1 MSCQTC
7 CCRGHLPRC
16 FNAPYH
22 WNLVIYLSASFVH
35 LLYIFYYIIIT
46 PLPTYLPPYLL
57 HMKAGPRLPTSGG
70 SVLILIQ
77 SSRIFSEVKHCTGS
91 VDPASCFQ
99 EILFKQTWACHCNK
113 FGSKCDAFGAD
124 MSSRTSAHG
133 TSCSKETVLRIGF
146 VNHHRDYWARC
157 NMCQQQ
163 NEAGRFA
170 YASWLEV
177 LLHVFAGKGVVAR

>member
-16 FNAPYH
+16 FNAPYFLLTRGQFSTRAVHDSESCVSRAHYH

-35 LLYIFYYIIIT
+35 LLYTFYYIIIT
-46 PLPTYLPPYLL
+46 PLPTYLPPYLF

-77 SSRIFSEVKHCTGS
+77 SCRSFSEVKHCTGS
-91 VDPASCFQ
+91 VDPAGCFQ
-99 EILFKQTWACHCNK
+99 KILFKQTRACHRNK

-124 MSSRTSAHG
+124 MSSSAPG
-133 TSCSKETVLRIGF
+133 ISCSKVPVLGIGSM
-146 VNHHRDYWARC
+146 NHHRDYWAQC
-157 NMCQQQ
+157 KMC
-163 NEAGRFA
+163 
-170 YASWLEV
+170 
-177 LLHVFAGKGVVAR
+177 